1 MKSST
6 KVSASKNGSEAGG
19 TPSRRAFL
27 KGAAVAASAAAA
39 MGPVRSSAQQPMVL
53 KMQSGIPPKDI
64 FHEQAVQVTKK
75 IEELSGGKIKI
86 DMLPVGAVTGPFQI
100 IEAVHA
106 GTLDGGVAVPAYW
119 FSKQVAFSLF
129 GTGPS
134 FGLDAEGFLG
144 WMYYGGGNQL
154 YEELLREMKL
164 DIAAFFFGPMPTQ
177 PLGWFKKGEIK
188 SPNDLK
194 GIKYRTVGLS
204 AELFKQ
210 LGSSVVIMGGADIIP
225 ALDRGVIDAAEF
237 NNPTS
242 DKILGFQ
249 DVSKVYM
256 VQSYHQPVEF
266 LELIINKK
274 KWDSFDKHTQTVVK
288 YAVMAQSADFTWQ
301 FMDRNST
308 DLLELKS
315 KHKVRVVKTPRSV
328 LDAQLKAWDKIVKEK
343 SEGNP
348 FFTKVIESQRKW
360 AERVVPL
367 RQEIMV
373 DNEPAY
379 NHYFKPKA
387 ASAPA
392 TAPAAKPAAAATPA
406 PAKKP

>member
-6 KVSASKNGSEAGG
+6 KVASKNGSESDRAA
-19 TPSRRAFL
+19 SRRGFL

-39 MGPVRSSAQQPMVL
+39 MGPVRASAQQTIAL
-53 KMQSGIPPKDI
+53 KMQSGVPPKDI
-64 FHEQAVQVTKK
+64 FHEQFVQLGKK
-75 IEELSGGKIKI
+75 IEELSGGRIRI
-86 DMLPVGAVTGPFQI
+86 DMLPVGAVSGPFQI
-100 IEAVHA
+100 IEAVHTGA
-106 GTLDGGVAVPAYW
+106 LDGGAAVPAYW
-119 FSKQVAFSLF
+119 FSKQVVFSLF

-144 WMYYGGGNQL
+144 WIHYGGGQQL
-154 YEELLREMKL
+154 YDELIKEMKL
-164 DIAAFFFGPMPTQ
+164 DVVAMFFGPMPTQ

-188 SPNDLK
+188 KPEDLK

-242 DKILGFQ
+242 DKMLGFQ

-266 LELIINKK
+266 LELLVNKK
-274 KWDSFDKHTQTVVK
+274 KWDSFDKHTQSIFK
-288 YAVMAQSADFTWQ
+288 YAVMAQSADMTWQ
-301 FMDRNST
+301 FMDRNSA
-308 DLLELKS
+308 DLVELKT
-315 KHKVRVVKTPRSV
+315 KHKVRVVKTPKSV
-328 LDAQLKAWDKIVKEK
+328 LDAQLKAWDTIVKEK

-379 NHYFKPKA
+379 NHYFKPKK
-387 ASAPA
+387 S
-392 TAPAAKPAAAATPA
+392 
-406 PAKKP
+406 

>member
-1 MKSST
+1 MRKTT
-6 KVSASKNGSEAGG
+6 KAIAPKNGSPVAGA
-19 TPSRRAFL
+19 PSRRAFL

-39 MGPVRSSAQQPMVL
+39 MGPLRASAQQPITL
-53 KMQSGIPPKDI
+53 KMQSGIPPRDI

-75 IEELSGGKIKI
+75 AEELSGGKIKI

-144 WMYYGGGNQL
+144 WMYQGGGQQL
-154 YEELLREMKL
+154 YDELLNEMKL
-164 DIAAFFFGPMPTQ
+164 DVHSLFFGPMPTQ

-188 SPNDLK
+188 KPEDLK

-204 AELFKQ
+204 AELFRQ
-210 LGSSVVIMGGADIIP
+210 LGASVVIMGGADIIP

-266 LELIINKK
+266 LELLINKK
-274 KWDSFDKHTQTVVK
+274 RWDSFDKHTQTIFK
-288 YAVMAQSADFTWQ
+288 YAAMAQSADFTWQ
-301 FMDRNST
+301 FMDRNSA
-308 DLLELKS
+308 DLLELKN
-315 KHKVRVVKTPRSV
+315 KHKVRVVKTPKSV

-379 NHYFKPKA
+379 NHYFKGKT
-387 ASAPA
+387 S
-392 TAPAAKPAAAATPA
+392 
-406 PAKKP
+406 

>member
-1 MKSST
+1 MKKT
-6 KVSASKNGSEAGG
+6 TEAIAPKNGPDGAGATG
-19 TPSRRAFL
+19 RRAFL
-27 KGAAVAASAAAA
+27 KRAAVAAGATAALAPA
-39 MGPVRSSAQQPMVL
+39 RVSAQPAITL
-53 KMQSGIPPKDI
+53 KMQSGIPPTDI
-64 FHEQAVQVTKK
+64 FHQQFVQLGKK
-75 IEELSGGKIKI
+75 IEEMTAGRVRI

-100 IEAVHA
+100 IEAVHTGA
-106 GTLDGGVAVPAYW
+106 LDGGAAVPAYW

-144 WMYYGGGNQL
+144 WIHYGGGQQL
-154 YEELLREMKL
+154 YEELLRDMKL
-164 DIAAFFFGPMPTQ
+164 DVVAMFFGPMPTQ

-188 SPNDLK
+188 RPEDLK

-204 AELFKQ
+204 AELFRQ
-210 LGSSVVIMGGADIIP
+210 LGASVVIMGGADIIP

-242 DKILGFQ
+242 DKMLGFQ

-266 LELIINKK
+266 LELLVNKK
-274 KWDSFDKHTQTVVK
+274 KWEGLDKPTQAIVK
-288 YAVMAQSADFTWQ
+288 YAVMAQSADMTWQ
-301 FMDRNST
+301 FMDRNSS
-308 DLLELKS
+308 DLLELKT
-315 KHKVRVVKTPRSV
+315 KHKVRVVKTPKPV
-328 LDAQLKAWDKIVKEK
+328 LEAQLKAWDKIVKEK

-387 ASAPA
+387 A
-392 TAPAAKPAAAATPA
+392 AAAP
-406 PAKKP
+406 PAKK

>member
-1 MKSST
+1 MKNPT
-6 KVSASKNGSEAGG
+6 KAIAPSA
-19 TPSRRAFL
+19 PSRRTFL
-27 KGAAVAASAAAA
+27 KKGTAVAAAAAAA
-39 MGPVRSSAQQPMVL
+39 MGPLRASAQQTQTITL

-64 FHEQAVQVTKK
+64 FHEQFVNLAKK
-75 IEELSGGKIKI
+75 VDELSAGRVKI
-86 DMLPVGAVTGPFQI
+86 DVLPVGALTGPFQI
-100 IEAVHA
+100 IEAVHTGA
-106 GTLDGGVAVPAYW
+106 LDGGGAVPAYW

-144 WMYYGGGNQL
+144 WIHYGGGQQL
-154 YEELLREMKL
+154 YEELLKEMKL
-164 DIAAFFFGPMPTQ
+164 DVVAMFFGPMPTQ

-188 SPNDLK
+188 KPEDLK

-210 LGSSVVIMGGADIIP
+210 LGASVVIMGGADIIP

-242 DKILGFQ
+242 DKLLGFQ

-266 LELIINKK
+266 LELLINKK
-274 KWDSFDKHTQTVVK
+274 RWESFDKHTQAIFK
-288 YAVMAQSADFTWQ
+288 YAVMAQSADMTWQ
-301 FMDRNST
+301 FMDRNSA
-308 DLLELKS
+308 DLLELKT
-315 KHKVRVVKTPRSV
+315 KHKVRVVKTPKAV

-379 NHYFKPKA
+379 NHYFKGKT
-387 ASAPA
+387 S
-392 TAPAAKPAAAATPA
+392 
-406 PAKKP
+406 

>member
-1 MKSST
+1 MKSTT
-6 KVSASKNGSEAGG
+6 KAIASKNGSAGPG
-19 TPSRRAFL
+19 APSRRAFL
-27 KGAAVAASAAAA
+27 KGTAVAASAAAA
-39 MGPVRSSAQQPMVL
+39 MGPLRASAQQTITL

-64 FHEQAVQVTKK
+64 FHEQFVNLGKK
-75 IEELSGGKIKI
+75 IEELSGGKIRI
-86 DMLPVGAVTGPFQI
+86 DMLPVGAVSGPFQI
-100 IEAVHA
+100 IEAVHTGA
-106 GTLDGGVAVPAYW
+106 LDGGAAVPAYW

-134 FGLDAEGFLG
+134 WGLDAEGFLG
-144 WMYYGGGNQL
+144 WIHYGGGQQL
-154 YEELLREMKL
+154 YDELLKDMKL
-164 DIAAFFFGPMPTQ
+164 DVVAMFFGPMPTQ

-188 SPNDLK
+188 GPDDLK

-242 DKILGFQ
+242 DKLLGFQ

-266 LELIINKK
+266 LELLVNKK
-274 KWDSFDKHTQTVVK
+274 KWESFDKHTQTIFK
-288 YAVMAQSADFTWQ
+288 YAVMAQSADMTWQ
-301 FMDRNST
+301 FMDRNSA
-308 DLLELKS
+308 DLLELKT
-315 KHKVRVVKTPRSV
+315 KHKVRVVKTPKSV

-343 SEGNP
+343 AEGNP
-348 FFTKVIESQRKW
+348 FFAKVIESQRKW

-379 NHYFKPKA
+379 NHYFKG
-387 ASAPA
+387 
-392 TAPAAKPAAAATPA
+392 
-406 PAKKP
+406 KKS